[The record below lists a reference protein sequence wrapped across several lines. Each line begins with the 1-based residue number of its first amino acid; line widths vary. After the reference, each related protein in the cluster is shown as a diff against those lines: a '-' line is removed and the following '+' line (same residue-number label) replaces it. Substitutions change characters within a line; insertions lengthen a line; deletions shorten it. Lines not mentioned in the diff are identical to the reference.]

1 MLSTLPTEVLERI
14 VAYVGSN
21 DLYASTSPHPSG
33 ADLDHK
39 LPLSSDRRKDLLSL
53 ALAGTWLHKIARS
66 ALYRTIHIRTR
77 FSFLLFA
84 DAISLSSLDDENE
97 TAPTSRAASIRAV
110 MLRDKWAH
118 HAQVE
123 WSTFRDRL
131 RSFFDHAT
139 QLDVVALE
147 SDPVS
152 SVFLNIRTICRP
164 RRVTL
169 ALASKMPQDG
179 GFNADAYA
187 PLSEATHLRFLNA
200 TAALSFI
207 RHLVSEADAAKQL
220 SLCGSLQC
228 LRLSHLCRCSLHGF
242 ASWIERNKQMDEHEE
257 DSAYL
262 QPGLVDP
269 GVLLQSSLSILAR
282 YSDRLPHFRLL
293 LLDFRA
299 SQHPPLRFP
308 FQWEDYK
315 DASPKDTLRRDAQTK
330 AAFEPR
336 RAQPADAHYF
346 HEAMRTV
353 QGLSAKR
360 VPNVS
365 TSDAARQYEEM
376 PHTFSLDE
384 FWREMEAG
392 KHAYERLLAEK
403 SDRPPELRIVQG
415 NQRIVQGNHKKA
427 KAYPL
432 DEIDFYCQTGPGA
445 DDADVGCWADPDV
458 FHLVTRSPYL
468 SYRLHESGTGW
479 YWTGE
484 LPRSTTRDGVT
495 TYIPCWVPID
505 PRETS
510 Q

>member
-1 MLSTLPTEVLERI
+1 MLSPLPIEVLELI
-14 VAYVGSN
+14 VAYVRSN

-33 ADLDHK
+33 ADLDYK
-39 LPLSSDRRKDLLSL
+39 LSLNSDPRKDLLSL
-53 ALAGTWLHKIARS
+53 ALAGTWLHKFSRS

-97 TAPTSRAASIRAV
+97 TAPASRAASIRAV
-110 MLRDKWAH
+110 MLREKWARN
-118 HAQVE
+118 AQVD
-123 WSTFRDRL
+123 WSTFRDTL

-152 SVFLNIRTICRP
+152 SVFLDVRTICRP

-169 ALASKMPQDG
+169 ALSSKIPQAQR
-179 GFNADAYA
+179 FNAVAYA

-200 TAALSFI
+200 MAALSFI
-207 RHLVSEADAAKQL
+207 RYLVSEADAAKQL

-257 DSAYL
+257 DAAYL
-262 QPGLVDP
+262 QPGRVDP

-293 LLDFRA
+293 LLDFRT
-299 SQHPPLRFP
+299 SQHPPLRIP
-308 FQWEDYK
+308 FRSENHEDL
-315 DASPKDTLRRDAQTK
+315 KDTLRRDTQTK
-330 AAFEPR
+330 AAFESR
-336 RAQPADAHYF
+336 RAQPADARYF
-346 HEAMRTV
+346 HAAMRTV
-353 QGLSAKR
+353 QALSAKR
-360 VPNVS
+360 VPDVS
-365 TSDAARQYEEM
+365 TSDAGREFEEVKR
-376 PHTFSLDE
+376 TLSRDE

-415 NQRIVQGNHKKA
+415 NHPQGNPKKP

-458 FHLVTRSPYL
+458 FDLVTRSPYL
-468 SYRLHESGTGW
+468 SYRLDTSGKGW

-495 TYIPCWVPID
+495 TYIPSWIPID
-505 PRETS
+505 NPES
-510 Q
+510 LQ